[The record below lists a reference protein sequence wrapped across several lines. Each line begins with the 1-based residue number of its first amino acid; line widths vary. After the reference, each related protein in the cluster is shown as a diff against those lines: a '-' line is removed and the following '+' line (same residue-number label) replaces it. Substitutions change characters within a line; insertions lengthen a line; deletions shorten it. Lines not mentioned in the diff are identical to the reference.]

1 MTLARGPA
9 AREENFVESPMS
21 LVAYGPHF
29 ELPSPELA
37 KWLEQQGADSWWT
50 VDGDPVLS
58 GRLSFPCPGDELAE
72 ELRSIN
78 QPLLLAAKDDKV
90 NPKGEV
96 ISASDLDRLV
106 GYTDGLPGF
115 EEKNGERE
123 RWFFLC
129 WKGAEDWFL
138 QEDRLTPRQGPL

>member
-1 MTLARGPA
+1 
-9 AREENFVESPMS
+9 MS

-37 KWLEQQGADSWWT
+37 KWLEQQGADCWWT

-58 GRLSFPCPGDELAE
+58 GRLSFPCPGDELAA

-78 QPLLLAAKDDKV
+78 KPLLLAARDDKV
-90 NPKGEV
+90 SPQEEV
-96 ISASDLDRLV
+96 ITVSDLDELV
-106 GYTDGLPGF
+106 GFTDGPDGF
-115 EEKNGERE
+115 EVKKEDRD

-129 WKGAEDWFL
+129 WKGSEEDWFL
-138 QEDRLTPRQGPL
+138 QEDRLTSELVRKDALKQQEIP